1 MFDLL
6 LIWLQFFLCLGI
18 IAVAGLR
25 LSRYGVV
32 IAALTGLS
40 RNWVGLVLVATVTS
54 LPELVTGLSAVTVAQ
69 APDIAVGNI
78 LGACVLNLAMLA
90 LIDALYR
97 QGTIYAAAGRGHI
110 LTASFGILLLTAV
123 GFGLLPA
130 TRTLLPPIG
139 HIGMVSPVIFALYF
153 VAMRTIYRAEQ
164 RRAAA
169 PAPAPEAAVMSLKSA
184 MMGYGIASVAII
196 AGGLLLPL
204 VGVEL
209 AQAMGW
215 SDSFVGSL
223 LIALATCMPEL
234 ATTWGAIRLGA
245 VDLAFG
251 NLLGSNI
258 FNLLIVALDDVAYM
272 PGPLY
277 DDTSPLLA
285 ASALIA
291 VLMSATVIA
300 GLALRTASRLG
311 RSVNWVSLLL
321 VAFYLLNAAV
331 QYLHG

>member
-1 MFDLL
+1 MLDPL
-6 LIWLQFFLCLGI
+6 LIWLQFFFCLGV

-25 LSRYGVV
+25 LSRYGVA

-40 RNWVGLVLVATVTS
+40 RNWIGLVLVATVTS

-90 LIDALYR
+90 LIDVLYR
-97 QGTIYAAAGRGHI
+97 KETIYAVAGRGHV
-110 LTASFGILLLTAV
+110 LTASFGILLLAAA

-130 TRTLLPPIG
+130 TRALLPPIG
-139 HIGMVSPVIFALYF
+139 HIGMVSLLIVALYLI
-153 VAMRTIYRAEQ
+153 AMRTLYLAEQ
-164 RRAAA
+164 RRTAP
-169 PAPAPEAAVMSLKSA
+169 PAPAPEPAIMTLKSA
-184 MMGYGIASVAII
+184 VMGYGIASMAII
-196 AGGLLLPL
+196 GGGILLPL

-209 AQAMGW
+209 AQVMGW

-245 VDLAFG
+245 VDLALG

-258 FNLLIVALDDVAYM
+258 FNLLILALDDFAYL
-272 PGPLY
+272 PGPIY

-285 ASALIA
+285 VSALIA
-291 VLMSATVIA
+291 ALMSATVIA
-300 GLALRTASRLG
+300 GLMLRPASRLG